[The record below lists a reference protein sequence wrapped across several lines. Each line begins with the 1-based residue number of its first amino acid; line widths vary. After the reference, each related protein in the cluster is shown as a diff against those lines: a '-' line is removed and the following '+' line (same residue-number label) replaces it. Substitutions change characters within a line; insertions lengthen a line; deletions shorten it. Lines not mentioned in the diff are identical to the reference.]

1 MGTWNRDERKPNTK
15 CLVCGKEYFRFPYEI
30 RSGVKLYCSTK
41 CSGIAQQ
48 VHHEPNT
55 KCAVCGKLFYRRP
68 KRKTSKSGLYFCSKE
83 CQNIGYKQHM
93 VVSGKE
99 SRFLTPEEC
108 TKLNKKQRD
117 ALRNK
122 RNKQL
127 LKRTCITCGRLI
139 NDNNKSGYC
148 INCYAKARYAN
159 ATIEQRHK
167 WSEDAKKLM
176 AEGKIKPW
184 QSRNTLSYPEKF
196 FKKVLENN
204 NIKFE
209 GPNYVV
215 KQKDLGVPNCLSS
228 ACYFLDFK
236 IGMID
241 LEIDGKQHWS
251 DKDRV
256 ESDRLRDEYLTKAGY
271 IVYRIKWKSINSENG
286 KQYIKNE
293 IEKFLTFLNRRY
305 YGN

>member
-1 MGTWNRDERKPNTK
+1 
-15 CLVCGKEYFRFPYEI
+15 
-30 RSGVKLYCSTK
+30 
-41 CSGIAQQ
+41 
-48 VHHEPNT
+48 
-55 KCAVCGKLFYRRP
+55 
-68 KRKTSKSGLYFCSKE
+68 
-83 CQNIGYKQHM
+83 M

-99 SRFLTPEEC
+99 SRFLTPEER
-108 TKLNKKQRD
+108 TKLNKKQCD

-139 NDNNKSGYC
+139 NDKNKSGYC
-148 INCYAKARYAN
+148 RKCCAKARYSN
-159 ATIEQRHK
+159 ATEEQRHK
-167 WSEDAKKLM
+167 WSEDAKKRM

-215 KQKDLGVPNCLSS
+215 KQKDLGVPDCLPSS
-228 ACYFLDFK
+228 CYFIDFK
-236 IGMID
+236 IGMVD
-241 LEIDGKQHWS
+241 LEIDGKQHWK

-256 ESDRLRDEYLTKAGY
+256 ESDKIRDKYLTKAGY

-286 KQYIKNE
+286 KQYIKTE
-293 IEKFLTFLNRRY
+293 IDNLLEFLNRRY
-305 YGN
+305 YGKSKMV